1 MSDERKSC
9 GKPECACAPSDATAD
24 DAPLPPE
31 AAELADNEELA
42 TWLVAGAEKAQAT
55 RRGFLATIA
64 GVAGAA
70 AVSTTGCAD
79 LSWEQF
85 SQKHYKE
92 LTTEEKRELIARI
105 EARSRERYGVDVT
118 VTDPRPMDGVGFAYA
133 LNLSYCIGCR
143 RCEYACARENN
154 TSRDP
159 EIHYIR
165 VLSIEKGTMDV
176 EESEN
181 YYEGPVPEP
190 DKYYMPVQCH
200 QCDHPP
206 CVRACPVEATW
217 KERDGIVVID
227 YDWCIGC
234 RYCEAACPY
243 WARRFNFA
251 EPSIQPSEIN
261 PVQGL
266 LSNRIRPMGVVEKCT
281 FCLHRTRT
289 GRYPAC
295 LEVCPTGSRK
305 FGNLLDPNSEV
316 RRIIQNK
323 RIYVFKEELGTIPRF
338 YYYFD

>member
-1 MSDERKSC
+1 MTDEA
-9 GKPECACAPSDATAD
+9 KPREPAD
-24 DAPLPPE
+24 
-31 AAELADNEELA
+31 AELAEDEELA
-42 TWLVAGAEKAQAT
+42 AWLVAGAEKAQSS
-55 RRGFLATIA
+55 RRAFLATIA
-64 GVAGAA
+64 GAGAA
-70 AVSTTGCAD
+70 AAVASTGCGDSAAM
-79 LSWEQF
+79 WAKY
-85 SQKHYKE
+85 SQGHYKE
-92 LTTEEKRELIARI
+92 LDAEEKRALIARVEA
-105 EARSRERYGVDVT
+105 EARERFGIEVS
-118 VTDPRPMDGVGFAYA
+118 VTDPQPMPGVGFAYA
-133 LNLSYCIGCR
+133 LNLSYCVGCR

-165 VLSIEKGTMDV
+165 VLAIEKGTMSV
-176 EESEN
+176 EESQSD
-181 YYEGPVPEP
+181 YSGAVPEP

-217 KERDGIVVID
+217 KEKDGLVVVD

-243 WARRFNFA
+243 WARRFNFG
-251 EPSIQPSEIN
+251 EPTIRPSEIN

-266 LSNRIRPMGVVEKCT
+266 LSNRLRSVGVMEKCT
-281 FCLHRTRT
+281 FCLHRTRN

-316 RRIIQNK
+316 RQIIQTK
-323 RIYVFKEELGTIPRF
+323 RIFVFKEELGTIPRF

>member
-1 MSDERKSC
+1 MSDDPNTSSE
-9 GKPECACAPSDATAD
+9 PSAQELVD
-24 DAPLPPE
+24 DE
-31 AAELADNEELA
+31 DLA

-55 RRGFLATIA
+55 RRNFLTTMA
-64 GVAGAA
+64 GAAGAA
-70 AVSTTGCAD
+70 AIASTGCD
-79 LSWEQF
+79 TRLWEKYT
-85 SQKHYKE
+85 QKHYKE
-92 LTTEEKRELIARI
+92 LNAAEKQKLIARV
-105 EARSRERYGVDVT
+105 EAEAAERYGVDIKVS
-118 VTDPRPMDGVGFAYA
+118 DPRPLPGVGYAYA

-165 VLSIEKGTMDV
+165 VLAIEKGTMSV
-176 EESEN
+176 EESESD
-181 YYEGPVPEP
+181 YEGAVPSP

-217 KERDGIVVID
+217 KEKDGIVVVD

-243 WARRFNFA
+243 WARRFNFGA
-251 EPSIQPSEIN
+251 PTIRPSEIN

-266 LSNRIRPMGVVEKCT
+266 LSNRLRPMGVIEKCT
-281 FCLHRTRT
+281 FCLHRTRV

-316 RRIIQNK
+316 RQIIQSK
-323 RIYVFKEELGTIPRF
+323 RIFVFKEELGTIPRF